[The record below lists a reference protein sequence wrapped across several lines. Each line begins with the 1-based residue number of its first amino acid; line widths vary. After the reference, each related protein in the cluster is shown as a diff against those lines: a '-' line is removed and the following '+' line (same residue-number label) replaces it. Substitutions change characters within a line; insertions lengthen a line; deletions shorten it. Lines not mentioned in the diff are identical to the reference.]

1 MKAIIATIL
10 LMLGI
15 ASMIVTPITHADAK
29 PYKSVSEVKLLKK
42 INTSPESKTL
52 QCKKGLVSM
61 TNNKKRQIC
70 VYESSVEK
78 YTAIGWQLAEG
89 AKPVTVP
96 NKSDSRHYYFKQ
108 RCNATI
114 STRMGLYHYKPRWSA
129 ICTKRSAKDDVS
141 CFGSRKFCALEL
153 GSKGFKQYSG
163 A

>member
-96 NKSDSRHYYFKQ
+96 DYFHKD
-108 RCNATI
+108 
-114 STRMGLYHYKPRWSA
+114 GA
-129 ICTKRSAKDDVS
+129 IPLQAKMVS
-141 CFGSRKFCALEL
+141 NMHQTEC
-153 GSKGFKQYSG
+153 
-163 A
+163 